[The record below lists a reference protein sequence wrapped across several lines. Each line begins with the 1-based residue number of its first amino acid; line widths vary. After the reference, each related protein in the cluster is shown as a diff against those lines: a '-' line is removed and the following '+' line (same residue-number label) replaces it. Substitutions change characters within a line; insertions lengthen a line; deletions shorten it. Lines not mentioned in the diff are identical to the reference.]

1 MQIARIKQIKDY
13 RIFQNW
19 HQRDNTDFAR
29 FNVIYGGNGSGK
41 STLAALLTE
50 VAKGD
55 WSDGTILTVKDDN
68 QHTRDIRSK
77 DEALATRL
85 CIFNTDYINT
95 NLKLD
100 SGETESLLYLGKEN
114 IDNQNRREELET
126 AIDEANSSTIPQ
138 LKKQLKAA
146 GDKCNEIGTKGAT
159 KVAGKLQGVDVSYG
173 GRRYKRPKFIK
184 ALDDALQ
191 SPSRDMSDFDVDQQI
206 KRITSPTTDRIT
218 ELSNLSIPL
227 TDIATQV
234 SRVLARTVTSEAI
247 DALKSNHNAA
257 TWVQEGMQL
266 HNAGDRC
273 LFCNGVYTE
282 ERVDR
287 LNRHFDESLRQVQ
300 QTIDRLN
307 TQLVKYEEQC
317 EQFVKGLE
325 PPKSLDEVRTK
336 SWLDHTEAIRG
347 LIAAVKERL
356 EFLRQQLAR
365 KREELFRPLTL
376 EKSSTDSVPS
386 GTVDDEALNAIIREH
401 NNDIDNYDQLK
412 IQVCSDVVQYY
423 VEQVREDYAASKNA
437 AQEAESKFNSTQ
449 EQLKANKAE
458 LKRLKNSQQ
467 DRAHFAQLL
476 TTDLHRYFGRDELTF
491 ELSDDN
497 GYLIQRNGQKADHL
511 SEGEQRSI
519 ALLYFLRDIESNGA
533 NLRERIVVFDDPVS
547 SVDDG
552 AATGAFA
559 YIWDK
564 CVGLNNKGV
573 AQLFVLTHNFDFF
586 RRWINGLDSTF
597 KSKKKQD
604 EYSIRELR
612 ANSSRNAEGGQTRV
626 PYFVLWDDP
635 ARYAQLRS
643 EYHYLFWRAAKE
655 LASSNNPNTGVI
667 DSYDAAMLPNVCRR
681 LLEGFLS
688 FRYPQHIGNFR
699 NQMSA
704 AIDQLEDSASR
715 NHMLRLMHEYSHN
728 EQCNMAKPIQI
739 LETPMVV
746 ERILGTIQK
755 LDKDHYSAMCEA
767 LDVAPLS
774 LSTMKNNST
783 NGSDAASSS
792 VGVAAATHYNAAD
805 RTH

>member
-41 STLAALLTE
+41 STLAALLAE
-50 VAKGD
+50 LAKGD
-55 WSDGTILTVKDDN
+55 WSDGAILTVKDDS
-68 QHTRDIRSK
+68 QQTREIRK
-77 DEALATRL
+77 PDDALSARL
-85 CIFNTDYINT
+85 CVFNADYVAK
-95 NLKLD
+95 NLKFD
-100 SGETESLLYLGKEN
+100 EGETESLLYLGEES
-114 IDNQNRREELET
+114 IDIQNQREALEDAINDLET
-126 AIDEANSSTIPQ
+126 ALPE
-138 LKKQLKAA
+138 LKQELTRKQRHR
-146 GDKCNEIGTKGAT
+146 DKIATDGAR
-159 KVAGKLQGVDVSYG
+159 KIADLLQGIDGQRYG
-173 GRRYKRPKFIK
+173 GRHFQRPQFES
-184 ALDDALQ
+184 ALQ
-191 SPSRDMSDFDVDQQI
+191 SPQRDMSSFDIDQQI
-206 KRITSPTTDRIT
+206 RRIASPPKDRIA
-218 ELSNLSIPL
+218 LRFGLSIPL
-227 TDIATQV
+227 ADATDQV
-234 SRVLARTVTSEAI
+234 SRILVQTVTSEAI
-247 DALKSNHNAA
+247 ETLKNNHQAA
-257 TWVQEGMQL
+257 AWVQEGMQL

>member
-41 STLAALLTE
+41 STLAALLAE
-50 VAKGD
+50 LAKGD
-55 WSDGTILTVKDDN
+55 WSDGAILTVKDDS
-68 QHTRDIRSK
+68 QQTREIRK
-77 DEALATRL
+77 PDDALSARL
-85 CIFNTDYINT
+85 CVFNADYVAK
-95 NLKLD
+95 NLKFD
-100 SGETESLLYLGKEN
+100 EGETESLLYLGEES
-114 IDNQNRREELET
+114 IDIQNQREVLEDAINDLET
-126 AIDEANSSTIPQ
+126 ALPE
-138 LKKQLKAA
+138 LKQELTRKQRHR
-146 GDKCNEIGTKGAT
+146 DKIATDGAR
-159 KVAGKLQGVDVSYG
+159 KIADLLQGIDGQRYG
-173 GRRYKRPKFIK
+173 GRHFQRPQFES
-184 ALDDALQ
+184 ALQ
-191 SPSRDMSDFDVDQQI
+191 SPQRDMSSFDIDQQI
-206 KRITSPTTDRIT
+206 RRIASPPKDRIA
-218 ELSNLSIPL
+218 LRFGLSIPL
-227 TDIATQV
+227 ADATDQV
-234 SRVLARTVTSEAI
+234 SRILVQTVTSEAI
-247 DALKSNHNAA
+247 ETLKNNHQAA
-257 TWVQEGMQL
+257 AWVQEGMQL

-273 LFCNGVYTE
+273 LFCDGVYTE

-300 QTIDRLN
+300 QTIDRLD

-365 KREELFRPLTL
+365 KREELFQPLTF
-376 EKSSTDSVPS
+376 EESNTDSAVS
-386 GTVDDEALNAIIREH
+386 GNVDVEPLNAIIREH

-412 IQVCSDVVQYY
+412 NQVCSDVVQYY
-423 VEQVREDYAASKNA
+423 VEQVREDYVASKGTV
-437 AQEAESKFNSTQ
+437 QEVESKLNSTQ
-449 EQLKANKAE
+449 EQLEANKAE
-458 LKRLKNSQQ
+458 LQRLKNSQQ
-467 DRAHFAQLL
+467 DLAHFAQLL
-476 TTDLHRYFGRDELTF
+476 TTDLKRYFGRDELTF
-491 ELSDDN
+491 ELSDGDA
-497 GYLIQRNGQKADHL
+497 YSIRRNGEKAEHL

-688 FRYPQHIGNFR
+688 FRYPQYIGNFR
-699 NQMSA
+699 SQMSA
-704 AIDQLEDSASR
+704 AIDRLEDGASR

-728 EQCNMAKPIQI
+728 EQCDMAKPIQI
-739 LETPMVV
+739 FETPMVV
-746 ERILGTIQK
+746 EHIFRTIQK
-755 LDKDHYSAMCEA
+755 LDKDHYAAMCEA

-774 LSTMKNNST
+774 LPAMKNSST
-783 NGSDAASSS
+783 NDSDAARSTA
-792 VGVAAATHYNAAD
+792 GAATANQHNAAD
-805 RTH
+805 RIR

>member
-1 MQIARIKQIKDY
+1 MQISRIKQIKDY

-19 HQRDNTDFAR
+19 HQRGNTDFAR

-100 SGETESLLYLGKEN
+100 SGETESLLYRGKEN
-114 IDNQNRREELET
+114 IDNQNRREELEA

-138 LKKQLKAA
+138 LKKQLEAA
-146 GDKCNEIGTKGAT
+146 GDECNEIGTKGAT
-159 KVAGKLQGVDVSYG
+159 KVAGKLQGVDVSYD

-257 TWVQEGMQL
+257 AWVQEGMQL
-266 HNAGDRC
+266 HNARDRC
-273 LFCNGVYTE
+273 LFCDGVYTE
-282 ERVDR
+282 ERIDR

-300 QTIDRLN
+300 QTIDRLD

-325 PPKSLDEVRTK
+325 PPKSLDEIRTK
-336 SWLDHTEAIRG
+336 CWLDHTDAIRCT
-347 LIAAVKERL
+347 IAAVKERL
-356 EFLRQQLAR
+356 VSLRQQLAR

-386 GTVDDEALNAIIREH
+386 GTVDVEALNAIIREH

-412 IQVCSDVVQYY
+412 NQVCSDVVQYY
-423 VEQVREDYAASKNA
+423 VEQVREDYVASKGA
-437 AQEAESKFNSTQ
+437 VQEVESKLNSTQ
-449 EQLKANKAE
+449 EQLEANKAE
-458 LKRLKNSQQ
+458 LQRLKNSQQ
-467 DRAHFAQLL
+467 DLAHFAQLL
-476 TTDLHRYFGRDELTF
+476 TTDLKRYFGRDELTF
-491 ELSDDN
+491 ELSDGDA
-497 GYLIQRNGQKADHL
+497 YSIRRNGEKADHL

-564 CVGLNNKGV
+564 CVSLKNKGV

-586 RRWINGLDSTF
+586 RRWINGLDSAF

-643 EYHYLFWRAAKE
+643 EYHYLFWRTAKE

-739 LETPMVV
+739 LEIPMVV
-746 ERILGTIQK
+746 EHIFRTIQK
-755 LDKDHYSAMCEA
+755 LDKDHYAAMCEA
-767 LDVAPLS
+767 LHVSPL
-774 LSTMKNNST
+774 
-783 NGSDAASSS
+783 AASDNDKAS
-792 VGVAAATHYNAAD
+792 GDETEKDNAAKGAPSSE
-805 RTH
+805 

>member
-41 STLAALLTE
+41 STLAALLAE
-50 VAKGD
+50 LAKGD
-55 WSDGTILTVKDDN
+55 WSDGAILTVKDDS
-68 QHTRDIRSK
+68 QQTREIRK
-77 DEALATRL
+77 PDDALSARL
-85 CIFNTDYINT
+85 CVFNADYVAK
-95 NLKLD
+95 NLKFD
-100 SGETESLLYLGKEN
+100 EGETESLLYLGEES
-114 IDNQNRREELET
+114 IDIQNQREALEDAINDLET
-126 AIDEANSSTIPQ
+126 ALPE
-138 LKKQLKAA
+138 LKQELTRKQRHR
-146 GDKCNEIGTKGAT
+146 DKIATDGAR
-159 KVAGKLQGVDVSYG
+159 KIADLLQGIDGQRYG
-173 GRRYKRPKFIK
+173 GRHFQRPQFES
-184 ALDDALQ
+184 ALQ
-191 SPSRDMSDFDVDQQI
+191 SPQRDMSSFDIDQQI
-206 KRITSPTTDRIT
+206 RRIASPPKDRIA
-218 ELSNLSIPL
+218 LRFGLSIPL
-227 TDIATQV
+227 ADATDQV
-234 SRVLARTVTSEAI
+234 SRILVQTVTSEAI
-247 DALKSNHNAA
+247 ETLKNNHQAA
-257 TWVQEGMQL
+257 AWVQEGMQL

-273 LFCNGVYTE
+273 LFCDGVYTE

-287 LNRHFDESLRQVQ
+287 LNRHFDESLKQVQ
-300 QTIDRLN
+300 QTIDRLD

>member
-1 MQIARIKQIKDY
+1 MQISRIKQIKDY

-19 HQRDNTDFAR
+19 HQQSNTDFAR

-50 VAKGD
+50 ITKGD
-55 WSDGTILTVKDDN
+55 WSDGTTLTVKDDN
-68 QHTRDIRSK
+68 QHSRDIRSK

-114 IDNQNRREELET
+114 IDNQNRREELEA

-138 LKKQLKAA
+138 LKKQLEAA

-159 KVAGKLQGVDVSYG
+159 KVAGKLQGVDVSYD

-247 DALKSNHNAA
+247 DALKSNRNAA
-257 TWVQEGMQL
+257 AWVQEGMQL

-273 LFCNGVYTE
+273 LFCDGVYTE

-300 QTIDRLN
+300 QTIDRLD

-336 SWLDHTEAIRG
+336 CWLDHTDAIRCT
-347 LIAAVKERL
+347 IAAVKERL
-356 EFLRQQLAR
+356 AFLRQQLAC
-365 KREELFRPLTL
+365 KREELFQSLTL
-376 EKSSTDSVPS
+376 EESNTDSAVS
-386 GTVDDEALNAIIREH
+386 GNVDVEPLNVIIREH
-401 NNDIDNYDQLK
+401 NSDIDNYDQLK
-412 IQVCSDVVQYY
+412 NQVCSDVVQYY
-423 VEQVREDYAASKNA
+423 VEQMREDYTASKGA
-437 AQEAESKFNSTQ
+437 VQEVESKLNSTKQ
-449 EQLKANKAE
+449 QLKANKTE
-458 LKRLKNSQQ
+458 LQRLKNSQQ
-467 DRAHFAQLL
+467 DHAHFARLL

-491 ELSDDN
+491 EISDHN
-497 GYLIQRNGQKADHL
+497 GYVIQRNGEKAEHL

-564 CVGLNNKGV
+564 CIGKKQNGVG
-573 AQLFVLTHNFDFF
+573 QLIVLTHNFDFF
-586 RRWINGLDSTF
+586 RRWVNRLASLKRMSGNEANLVS
-597 KSKKKQD
+597 
-604 EYSIRELR
+604 YSVSELR
-612 ANSSRNAEGGQTRV
+612 VNSTSSSASIHVRTPELVR
-626 PYFVLWDDP
+626 WDKP
-635 ARYAQLRS
+635 WKYALLRS
-643 EYHYLFWRAAKE
+643 EYHYLFWRAATE
-655 LASSNNPNTGVI
+655 LEKWHECSSNVLGE
-667 DSYDAAMLPNVCRR
+667 YDAAILPNVCRR
-681 LLEGFLS
+681 LLEGFAS
-688 FRYPQHIGNFR
+688 FRCPQKIGNFEA
-699 NQMSA
+699 QMKEMLDQSQGSA
-704 AIDQLEDSASR
+704 KRTYLVR
-715 NHMLRLMHEYSHN
+715 FLHEYSHN
-728 EQCNMAKPIQI
+728 EQCDPNKHLQL
-739 LETPMVV
+739 LETP
-746 ERILGTIQK
+746 RIIEDIFSFIREIDG
-755 LDKDHYSAMCEA
+755 DHYKAMCDA
-767 LDVAPLS
+767 LNVSPLP
-774 LSTMKNNST
+774 KP
-783 NGSDAASSS
+783 AATSGS
-792 VGVAAATHYNAAD
+792 VGSTELEAGETISSK
-805 RTH
+805 

>member
-1 MQIARIKQIKDY
+1 MQITRIKQIKDY

-19 HQRDNTDFAR
+19 RQRGNTDFAR

-55 WSDGTILTVKDDN
+55 WSDGTILTVKDDS
-68 QHTRDIRSK
+68 QQTREIRK
-77 DEALATRL
+77 PDEALSVRL
-85 CIFNTDYINT
+85 CIFNADYVAK
-95 NLKLD
+95 NLKFD
-100 SGETESLLYLGKEN
+100 KGETESLLYLGEES
-114 IDNQNRREELET
+114 IDIQNQREVLEDAINDSETALPELEQELT
-126 AIDEANSSTIPQ
+126 R
-138 LKKQLKAA
+138 KQKHR
-146 GDKCNEIGTKGAT
+146 DKIATDGAR
-159 KVAGKLQGVDVSYG
+159 KIADSLQGIDGQRYG
-173 GRRYKRPKFIK
+173 GRHFQRPQFES
-184 ALDDALQ
+184 ALQ
-191 SPSRDMSDFDVDQQI
+191 SPQHDMSSFDIGQQI
-206 KRITSPTTDRIT
+206 RRIASPPKERIALRPGLSVPLASATD
-218 ELSNLSIPL
+218 
-227 TDIATQV
+227 QV
-234 SRVLARTVTSEAI
+234 SRILAQTVTSEAI
-247 DALKSNHNAA
+247 EILKGNHQAA
-257 TWVQEGMQL
+257 AWVQEGMQL
-266 HNAGDRC
+266 HDAGDRC
-273 LFCNGVYTE
+273 LFCDGAYTE

-287 LNRHFDESLRQVQ
+287 LNRHFDETLRQVQ
-300 QTIDRLN
+300 QTIDRLD

-336 SWLDHTEAIRG
+336 CWLDHTDAIRCT
-347 LIAAVKERL
+347 IAAVKERL
-356 EFLRQQLAR
+356 AFLRQQLAC
-365 KREELFRPLTL
+365 KREELFQSLTL
-376 EKSSTDSVPS
+376 EESNTDSAVS
-386 GTVDDEALNAIIREH
+386 GNVDVEPLNVIIREH
-401 NNDIDNYDQLK
+401 NSDIDNYDQLK
-412 IQVCSDVVQYY
+412 NQVCSDVVQYY
-423 VEQVREDYAASKNA
+423 VEQMREDYTASKGA
-437 AQEAESKFNSTQ
+437 VQEVESKLNSTKQ
-449 EQLKANKAE
+449 QLKANKTE
-458 LKRLKNSQQ
+458 LQRLKNSQQ
-467 DRAHFAQLL
+467 DHAHFARLL

-491 ELSDDN
+491 EISDDN
-497 GYLIQRNGQKADHL
+497 GYTIQRNGQKADHL

-564 CVGLNNKGV
+564 CVGLKNKGV

-597 KSKKKQD
+597 KSKNKQD

-635 ARYAQLRS
+635 TRYAQLRS
-643 EYHYLFWRAAKE
+643 EYHYLFWRTAKE

-746 ERILGTIQK
+746 EHIFRTIQK
-755 LDKDHYSAMCEA
+755 LDKDHYAAMCEA
-767 LDVAPLS
+767 LHVSPL
-774 LSTMKNNST
+774 
-783 NGSDAASSS
+783 AASDNDKAS
-792 VGVAAATHYNAAD
+792 GDETEKDNAAKGAPSSE
-805 RTH
+805 

>member
-1 MQIARIKQIKDY
+1 MQITRIKQIKDY

-19 HQRDNTDFAR
+19 HQRGNTDFAR

-55 WSDGTILTVKDDN
+55 WSDGTTLTVKDDN
-68 QHTRDIRSK
+68 QHSRDIRSK

-114 IDNQNRREELET
+114 IDNQNRREELEA

-138 LKKQLKAA
+138 LKKQLEAA

-159 KVAGKLQGVDVSYG
+159 KVAGKLQGVDVSYD

-247 DALKSNHNAA
+247 DALKSNRNAA
-257 TWVQEGMQL
+257 AWVQEGMQL

-273 LFCNGVYTE
+273 LFCDGVYTE

-300 QTIDRLN
+300 QTIDRLD
-307 TQLVKYEEQC
+307 TQLVKFEEQC

-365 KREELFRPLTL
+365 KREELFQPLTF
-376 EKSSTDSVPS
+376 EESNTDSAVS
-386 GTVDDEALNAIIREH
+386 GNVDVEPLNAIIREH

-412 IQVCSDVVQYY
+412 NQVCSDVVQYY
-423 VEQVREDYAASKNA
+423 VEQVREDYVASKGTV
-437 AQEAESKFNSTQ
+437 QEVESKLNSTQ
-449 EQLKANKAE
+449 EQLEANKAE
-458 LKRLKNSQQ
+458 LQRLKNSQQ
-467 DRAHFAQLL
+467 DLAHFAQLL
-476 TTDLHRYFGRDELTF
+476 TTDLKRYFGRDELTF
-491 ELSDDN
+491 ELSDGDA
-497 GYLIQRNGQKADHL
+497 YSIRRNGEKAEHL

-564 CVGLNNKGV
+564 CIGKKQNGVG
-573 AQLFVLTHNFDFF
+573 QLIVLTHNFDFF
-586 RRWINGLDSTF
+586 RRWVNRLASLKRMSGNEANLVS
-597 KSKKKQD
+597 
-604 EYSIRELR
+604 YSVSELR
-612 ANSSRNAEGGQTRV
+612 VNSTSSSASIHVRTPELVR
-626 PYFVLWDDP
+626 WDKP
-635 ARYAQLRS
+635 WKYALLRS
-643 EYHYLFWRAAKE
+643 EYHYLFWRAATE
-655 LASSNNPNTGVI
+655 LEKWHECSSNVLGE
-667 DSYDAAMLPNVCRR
+667 YDAAILPNVCRR
-681 LLEGFLS
+681 LLEGFAS
-688 FRYPQHIGNFR
+688 FRCPQKIGNFEA
-699 NQMSA
+699 QMKEMLDQSQGSA
-704 AIDQLEDSASR
+704 KRTYLVR
-715 NHMLRLMHEYSHN
+715 FLHEYSHN
-728 EQCNMAKPIQI
+728 EQCDPNKHLQL
-739 LETPMVV
+739 LETP
-746 ERILGTIQK
+746 RIIEDIFSFIREIDG
-755 LDKDHYSAMCEA
+755 DHYKAMCDA
-767 LDVAPLS
+767 LNVSPLP
-774 LSTMKNNST
+774 KP
-783 NGSDAASSS
+783 AATSGS
-792 VGVAAATHYNAAD
+792 VGSTELEAGETISSK
-805 RTH
+805 

>member
-1 MQIARIKQIKDY
+1 MQISRIKQIKDY

-19 HQRDNTDFAR
+19 HQRGNTDFAR

-41 STLAALLTE
+41 STLAALLAE
-50 VAKGD
+50 LAKGD
-55 WSDGTILTVKDDN
+55 WSGGAILTVKDDS
-68 QHTRDIRSK
+68 QHVRDIRSQ
-77 DEALATRL
+77 DEALAKRL
-85 CIFNTDYINT
+85 CVFDADYIQN
-95 NLKLD
+95 NLKFD
-100 SGETESLLYLGKEN
+100 SGETKSLLYLGEES
-114 IDNQNRREELET
+114 IGNQKRREELDKT
-126 AIDEANSSTIPQ
+126 IYEATSSTIPQ
-138 LKKQLKAA
+138 LDKQLQ
-146 GDKCNEIGTKGAT
+146 NAT
-159 KVAGKLQGVDVSYG
+159 KERNNLGKIGADKVSKKLQGVDDRYD
-173 GRRYKRPKFIK
+173 GRRYKRPEFIK

-247 DALKSNHNAA
+247 ETLKGNHQAA
-257 TWVQEGMQL
+257 AWVQEGMQL

-273 LFCNGVYTE
+273 LFCDSLYTE

-287 LNRHFDESLRQVQ
+287 LNRHFDESLKRVQ
-300 QTIDRLN
+300 QTIDTID
-307 TQLVKYEEQC
+307 TQLIGHENQC

-347 LIAAVKERL
+347 LIAAVKEHL

-365 KREELFRPLTL
+365 KQGELFRSLTL
-376 EKSSTDSVPS
+376 EESSTNSAPS
-386 GTVDDEALNAIIREH
+386 GNVDVEPLNVIIREH

-412 IQVCSDVVQYY
+412 TQVCSDIVQYY
-423 VEQVREDYAASKNA
+423 VEQVREDYVASKGA
-437 AQEAESKFNSTQ
+437 VQEVESKLNTTQ
-449 EQLKANKAE
+449 EQLEANKAE
-458 LKRLKNSQQ
+458 LQRLKNSQQ
-467 DRAHFAQLL
+467 NHAHFAQLL

-497 GYLIQRNGQKADHL
+497 GYVIQRNGEKAEHL

-564 CVGLNNKGV
+564 CVGLKNKGV

-612 ANSSRNAEGGQTRV
+612 ASSSRNAEDGQTRV

-643 EYHYLFWRAAKE
+643 EYHYLFWRTAKE

-667 DSYDAAMLPNVCRR
+667 DSYDAAILPNVCRR

-746 ERILGTIQK
+746 EHIFRTIQK
-755 LDKDHYSAMCEA
+755 LDKDHYAAMCEA

-783 NGSDAASSS
+783 NDSDAASSS

>member
-1 MQIARIKQIKDY
+1 MQITRIKQIKDY
-13 RIFQNW
+13 RIFQHW
-19 HQRDNTDFAR
+19 KQSGNTDFAR

-68 QHTRDIRSK
+68 QHARDIRSK

-85 CIFNTDYINT
+85 CVFDADYVAK
-95 NLKLD
+95 NLKFD
-100 SGETESLLYLGKEN
+100 EGETESLLYLGEES
-114 IDNQNRREELET
+114 IDIQNRREELET
-126 AIDEANSSTIPQ
+126 VIDEANSSTIPQ
-138 LKKQLKAA
+138 LKKQLEAA
-146 GDKCNEIGTKGAT
+146 GDKCNEIGTKGAA
-159 KVAGKLQGVDVSYG
+159 KVAGKLQGVDVSYD

-218 ELSNLSIPL
+218 ELSNLGIPL

-247 DALKSNHNAA
+247 ESLKSNLHAA
-257 TWVQEGMQL
+257 AWVQEGMQL
-266 HNAGDRC
+266 HRAGDRC
-273 LFCNGVYTE
+273 LFCEGVYTE
-282 ERVDR
+282 ERIDR
-287 LNRHFDESLRQVQ
+287 LNRHFDESLKRVQ
-300 QTIDRLN
+300 KTIETLD
-307 TQLVKYEEQC
+307 TQLATYEEQC
-317 EQFVKGLE
+317 ERFVRGLE
-325 PPKSLDEVRTK
+325 PPRSLDEARTK
-336 SWLDHTEAIRG
+336 RWLGRTNAIRD
-347 LIAAVKERL
+347 LIVAVKERL
-356 EFLRQQLAR
+356 IFLRQQLAC
-365 KREELFRPLTL
+365 KQGELFQPLTL
-376 EKSSTDSVPS
+376 EESSTGSSLS
-386 GTVDDEALNAIIREH
+386 GKVDVEALNAIIREH

-412 IQVCSDVVQYY
+412 NQICSNVVQYY
-423 VEQVREDYAASKNA
+423 VEQVREDYVASKEA
-437 AQEAESKFNSTQ
+437 VQEVESKLNTTQ
-449 EQLKANKAE
+449 EQLEANKAE
-458 LKRLKNSQQ
+458 LQRLKNSQQ
-467 DRAHFAQLL
+467 DRTHFAQLL

-497 GYLIQRNGQKADHL
+497 GYVIQRNGQKADHL

-564 CVGLNNKGV
+564 CVGLNEKGI

-643 EYHYLFWRAAKE
+643 EYHYLFWRTAKE

-728 EQCNMAKPIQI
+728 EQCSMAKPIQI

-746 ERILGTIQK
+746 EHIFGTIQK
-755 LDKDHYSAMCEA
+755 LDKDHYAAMCEA

-774 LSTMKNNST
+774 LSTMKNDST
-783 NGSDAASSS
+783 NDSDAASSS
-792 VGVAAATHYNAAD
+792 VEVAAATHYNAAD
-805 RTH
+805 RAH

>member
-41 STLAALLTE
+41 STLAALLAE
-50 VAKGD
+50 LAKGD
-55 WSDGTILTVKDDN
+55 WSDGAILTVKDDS
-68 QHTRDIRSK
+68 QQTREIRK
-77 DEALATRL
+77 PDDALSARL
-85 CIFNTDYINT
+85 CVFNADYVAK
-95 NLKLD
+95 NLKFD
-100 SGETESLLYLGKEN
+100 EGETESLLYLGEES
-114 IDNQNRREELET
+114 IDIQNQREVLEDAINDLET
-126 AIDEANSSTIPQ
+126 ALPE
-138 LKKQLKAA
+138 LKQELTRKQRHR
-146 GDKCNEIGTKGAT
+146 DKIATDGAR
-159 KVAGKLQGVDVSYG
+159 KIADLLQGIDGQRYG
-173 GRRYKRPKFIK
+173 GRHFQRPQFES
-184 ALDDALQ
+184 ALQ
-191 SPSRDMSDFDVDQQI
+191 SPQRDMSSFDIDQQI
-206 KRITSPTTDRIT
+206 RRIASPPKDRIA
-218 ELSNLSIPL
+218 LRFGLSIPL
-227 TDIATQV
+227 ADATDQV
-234 SRVLARTVTSEAI
+234 SRILVQTVTSEAI
-247 DALKSNHNAA
+247 ETLKNNHQAA
-257 TWVQEGMQL
+257 AWVQEGMQL

-273 LFCNGVYTE
+273 LFCDGVYTE

-287 LNRHFDESLRQVQ
+287 LNRHFDESLKQVQ
-300 QTIDRLN
+300 QTIDRLD

-336 SWLDHTEAIRG
+336 RWLDHTEAIRG

-386 GTVDDEALNAIIREH
+386 GTVDVEALNAIIREH